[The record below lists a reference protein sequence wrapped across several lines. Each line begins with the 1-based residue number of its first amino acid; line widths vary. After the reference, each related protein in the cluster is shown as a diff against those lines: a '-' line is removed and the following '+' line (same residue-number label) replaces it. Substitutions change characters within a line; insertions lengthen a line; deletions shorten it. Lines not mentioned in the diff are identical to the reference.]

1 MLLYCKYYLSDERH
15 QYTEIA
21 LATFVL
27 IFKQW
32 EETNFRTKYI
42 KSIYPLIFK
51 NNEIPLSCVKT
62 KVSQLRRYKT
72 TGDTFRISPKLIE
85 LYESLK
91 DVSIYKLESTIKQV
105 LNSINIPYSI
115 FYHII

>member
-1 MLLYCKYYLSDERH
+1 MLSYNKYYLSDERH
-15 QYTEIA
+15 EYTEVA
-21 LATFVL
+21 NATFVL

-32 EETNFRTKYI
+32 EERNFRTKYI
-42 KSIYPLIFK
+42 KSIYPSIFK
-51 NNEIPLSCVKT
+51 NNEIPLACVKT

-72 TGDTFRISPKLIE
+72 TGDTFRISPKLID

-105 LNSINIPYSI
+105 LTGFNIRYSI
-115 FYHII
+115 FYDLI